1 MGYFIVLAISWIG
14 SLISKG
20 KGIICTFIAFLWM
33 AYLGGTASPTTT
45 TDYISY
51 QYYYNL
57 LLNGLPGNRLE
68 WLYTY
73 LSKVAIYYGFDYAS
87 FRLFLIYATFIIL
100 FIAVIRLTEKPILFS
115 ALFLIFP
122 FFNEVTQVR
131 SFVAYT
137 LVLFGLTF
145 LKKLSFKNILIFE
158 VIVWLGM
165 GFHSSASVFLFIPLV
180 QIFVQKAGI
189 TKASYLSTILT
200 FSFALLLMISSK
212 IGTLINFMARI
223 LELVGGS
230 FIATTFTNLMNHSS
244 NRKIFFVIALISY
257 VSYQWYLAKVGNECS
272 TNNSSFRVPYSLYAL
287 LLMGEL
293 LLPLLLIS
301 DQLQRFQRIG
311 IESGLL
317 IASTLFYEKVK
328 TKKSGRYLFILIV
341 VVLILISMFL
351 YYGLTDINADFPKS
365 IPYIGHFIKE

>member
-1 MGYFIVLAISWIG
+1 MGYFIVLIISWIG

-20 KGIICTFIAFLWM
+20 KGIILTVIAFAWM

-73 LSKVAIYYGFDYAS
+73 LSKVSIHYGFDYAS
-87 FRLFLIYATFIIL
+87 FRLFLICATFVIL
-100 FIAVIRLTEKPILFS
+100 FTAVIRLTEKPILFS
-115 ALFLIFP
+115 ALFLVFP

-131 SFVAYT
+131 SFIAYT

-145 LKKLSFKNILIFE
+145 LKNLRFKNLIIFE

-180 QIFVQKAGI
+180 QMFVQKVGI
-189 TKASYLSTILT
+189 TKASYFSTIFTLVFT
-200 FSFALLLMISSK
+200 LLLMITSR
-212 IGTLINFMARI
+212 IGTLINLIAKM
-223 LELVGGS
+223 LEVIGGS
-230 FIATTFTNLMNHSS
+230 SVATTFVNLMSHSS
-244 NRKIFFVIALISY
+244 NRKMFFVIALVIY
-257 VSYQWYLAKVGNECS
+257 ISYQWYLTKVGNECS
-272 TNNSSFRVPYSLYAL
+272 LNDSSFRVPYSLYAL
-287 LLMGEL
+287 LIMGEL

-317 IASTLFYEKVK
+317 IASSIFYEKMR
-328 TKKSGRYLFILIV
+328 TKKSEGYLFLLIV
-341 VVLILISMFL
+341 SILILISMFL
-351 YYGLTDINADFPKS
+351 YYGLTDISADFPKS